1 MRMRVTT
8 ERASEN
14 GSDPYGGGT
23 EVETILD
30 GEPAYWW
37 AQSGREAISDDRSV
51 VVADEH
57 IIVARDA
64 DLKEG
69 DRVVSVNDHEGREVL
84 DRKRRVEYVAVE
96 RSHLDASVKAVTA

>member
-1 MRMRVTT
+1 MRMRCTV
-8 ERASEN
+8 ERDQGGDA
-14 GSDPYGGGT
+14 PYGGGHDWQPH
-23 EVETILD
+23 LAD
-30 GEPAYWW
+30 EPCYWW

-69 DRVVSVNDHEGREVL
+69 DRVVSVTDQRGDELLLR
-84 DRKRRVEYVAVE
+84 DRTVEYVAVE
-96 RSHLDASVKAVTA
+96 RSHLDAAVRAVS

>member
-1 MRMRVTT
+1 MRVTT
-8 ERASEN
+8 ERESEN

-37 AQSGREAISDDRSV
+37 AHSGREAISDDRSV

-57 IIVARDA
+57 IIVSRDA

-69 DRVVSVNDHEGREVL
+69 DRVVSVRDQRGDELLLR
-84 DRKRRVEYVAVE
+84 DRTVEYVARE
-96 RSHLDASVKAVTA
+96 RNHLDASVRAVS